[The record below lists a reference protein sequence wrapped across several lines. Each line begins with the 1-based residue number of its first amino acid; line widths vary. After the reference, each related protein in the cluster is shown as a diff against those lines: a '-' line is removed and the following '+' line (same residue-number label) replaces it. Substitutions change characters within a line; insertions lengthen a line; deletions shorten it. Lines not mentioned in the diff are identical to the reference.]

1 MKDDETTLPTDSPSA
16 PLAMYSSP
24 RLVVYGS
31 LAEITRAV
39 GVSSKMDGG
48 SVNGMKNS
56 QK

>member
-1 MKDDETTLPTDSPSA
+1 MNVLRSPYTA
-16 PLAMYSSP
+16 P

-31 LAEITRAV
+31 LTEITRAV
-39 GVSSKMDGG
+39 GISSKKDGG

>member
-1 MKDDETTLPTDSPSA
+1 MANDVTTRSA
-16 PLAMYSSP
+16 HFRSASLATYASP

-31 LAEITRAV
+31 LAEITRKV

-48 SVNGMKNS
+48 AVNGMKNS